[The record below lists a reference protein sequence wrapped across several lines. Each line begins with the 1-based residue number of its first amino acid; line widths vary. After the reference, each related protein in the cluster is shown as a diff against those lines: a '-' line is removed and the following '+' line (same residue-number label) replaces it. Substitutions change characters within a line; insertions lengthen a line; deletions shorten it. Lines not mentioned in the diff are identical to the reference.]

1 MLEQILFALC
11 VTVLI
16 ILVFDL
22 VKLKKEL
29 DVKRSENYWLK
40 KVMADEGLIPQKFVG
55 AKKSE
60 TKKR

>member
-22 VKLKKEL
+22 GKLKKEL
-29 DVKRSENYWLK
+29 DVKRSESYWLK
-40 KVMADEGLIPQKFVG
+40 KVMADEGLIPKRFVKEV
-55 AKKSE
+55 KK
-60 TKKR
+60 

>member
-22 VKLKKEL
+22 GKLKKEL
-29 DVKRSENYWLK
+29 DVKRSESYWLK
-40 KVMADEGLIPQKFVG
+40 KVMADEGLIPKRFVKG
-55 AKKSE
+55 VKK
-60 TKKR
+60 